1 MLSLDKSHECMRHVR
16 VDETN
21 IRVTKSES
29 CLSLAQ
35 SDLSRYLRH
44 VAIEGTANKI
54 IIAEDEGLL
63 YIETDGDD
71 VLGVLFRK
79 FVSLFDFE
87 FMLE

>member
-1 MLSLDKSHECMRHVR
+1 MLFRS
-16 VDETN
+16 
-21 IRVTKSES
+21 
-29 CLSLAQ
+29 

>member
-1 MLSLDKSHECMRHVR
+1 MLSLVVMLESLDLQIPWKYAR
-16 VDETN
+16 VVETKRGFGLVDGN
-21 IRVTKSES
+21 
-29 CLSLAQ
+29 
-35 SDLSRYLRH
+35 LSRNFGD

-63 YIETDGDD
+63 YIEADGDD